1 MRTVAIIPAGGKGT
15 RSGSATPK
23 QYLKFDGKEL
33 IAYPLQTF
41 QKCRLINEIIIAADQ
56 NYFPTL
62 EKIVKK
68 YKLTKVSKIVKGG
81 KERQGSVF
89 NALNSISLKDND
101 LVAVH
106 DAARALLPLPVLK
119 NAILNAKEN
128 GNALVCI
135 PAKDTLVKGKS
146 KVETYVDRKNIF
158 YVQTPQI
165 FKFETLK
172 RAMLKA
178 KKDKFLGTD
187 ESMLVS
193 RIGEKINIVEG
204 ASINFKITTKED
216 IEIAKK
222 LLKFKS

>member
-1 MRTVAIIPAGGKGT
+1 MKVVAIIPAGGKGT

-23 QYLKFDGKEL
+23 QYLKFNGKEL
-33 IAYPLQTF
+33 IVYPLQTF
-41 QKCRLINEIIIAADQ
+41 QKCRLINEIVIASNP
-56 NYFPTL
+56 NYFAAF

-68 YKLTKVSKIVKGG
+68 YKLTKVSMIVKGG
-81 KERQGSVF
+81 KERQDSVF
-89 NALNSISLKDND
+89 NALNPISLNEKD
-101 LVAVH
+101 LVVVH
-106 DAARALLPLPVLK
+106 DAARALLPLSVLK
-119 NAILNAKEN
+119 NAILSAKEK

-146 KVETYVDRKNIF
+146 NVETYVDRKNIF

-165 FKFETLK
+165 FKFGTLK
-172 RAMLKA
+172 KAMLKA

-187 ESMLVS
+187 ESMLVNK
-193 RIGEKINIVEG
+193 IGEKINIVEG

-222 LLKFKS
+222 LLKYK

>member
-1 MRTVAIIPAGGKGT
+1 MKVVAIIPAGGKGT

-89 NALNSISLKDND
+89 NALSSISLKDND
-101 LVAVH
+101 
-106 DAARALLPLPVLK
+106 
-119 NAILNAKEN
+119 AIVYYSSSVYNL
-128 GNALVCI
+128 
-135 PAKDTLVKGKS
+135 T
-146 KVETYVDRKNIF
+146 
-158 YVQTPQI
+158 
-165 FKFETLK
+165 
-172 RAMLKA
+172 
-178 KKDKFLGTD
+178 
-187 ESMLVS
+187 
-193 RIGEKINIVEG
+193 
-204 ASINFKITTKED
+204 
-216 IEIAKK
+216 EI
-222 LLKFKS
+222 